1 MKKLTSFLV
10 SRVAHILSGFFLTLF
25 YAFFAY
31 AHLQNFFKTQQIT
44 MLLFFFAET
53 LLVFFY
59 IFRNKPVTISVNSLD
74 WTVAIIGTFA
84 PLFFRPADWG
94 LFPSAKYAIIV
105 GVIAQIV
112 SLISLNQ
119 SFALV
124 PAIRKIKTGW
134 MYRFVRHPIYASYC
148 LTFMGYVL
156 TNTNSANIVAYLV
169 SMTFLLIR
177 IVREEKHLALNP
189 VYIEY
194 MSKVRYRLIPY
205 IV

>member
-1 MKKLTSFLV
+1 M
-10 SRVAHILSGFFLTLF
+10 
-25 YAFFAY
+25 
-31 AHLQNFFKTQQIT
+31 
-44 MLLFFFAET
+44 
-53 LLVFFY
+53 
-59 IFRNKPVTISVNSLD
+59 
-74 WTVAIIGTFA
+74 
-84 PLFFRPADWG
+84 
-94 LFPSAKYAIIV
+94 
-105 GVIAQIV
+105 